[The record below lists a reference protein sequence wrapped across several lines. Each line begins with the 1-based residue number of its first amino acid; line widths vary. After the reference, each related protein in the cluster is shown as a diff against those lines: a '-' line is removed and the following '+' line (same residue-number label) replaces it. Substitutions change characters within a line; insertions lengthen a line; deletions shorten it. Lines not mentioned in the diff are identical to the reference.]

1 MKKTLICYLTVFV
14 MVGTLLFGGLA
25 YYSHI
30 YTSNMYKV
38 ASSQARQDALAAAVE
53 MIKYQA
59 RYEFNIGNASKA
71 AGEYSNAIIGL
82 YNRIKDTYLKAYTAD
97 LS

>member
-30 YTSNMYKV
+30 YTKNLRAK
-38 ASSQARQDALAAAVE
+38 AAIQARQDALAAAVE
-53 MIKYQA
+53 VV
-59 RYEFNIGNASKA
+59 RYRAAQDYIVGNGTSSTN
-71 AGEYSNAIIGL
+71 YSSAIIGL
-82 YNRIKDTYLKAYTAD
+82 YTRLVDTYIKAYTAD